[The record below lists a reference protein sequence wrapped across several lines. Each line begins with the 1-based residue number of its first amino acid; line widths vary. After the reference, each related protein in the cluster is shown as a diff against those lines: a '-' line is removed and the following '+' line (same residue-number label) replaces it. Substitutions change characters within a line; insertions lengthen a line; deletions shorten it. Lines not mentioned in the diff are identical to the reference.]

1 MHHFISFK
9 TIEYDYKSWV
19 KEMPHLI
26 LIHVCISHIQLFAIP
41 WTVALQALLSI
52 GFPRQEYWS
61 TLPFPTPGDLPD
73 LGIKSSYLVSS
84 ALWVDSLPLHH
95 LGSP

>member
-61 TLPFPTPGDLPD
+61 TLPFPTPGDLRR
-73 LGIKSSYLVSS
+73 LERGREIGL
-84 ALWVDSLPLHH
+84 
-95 LGSP
+95 